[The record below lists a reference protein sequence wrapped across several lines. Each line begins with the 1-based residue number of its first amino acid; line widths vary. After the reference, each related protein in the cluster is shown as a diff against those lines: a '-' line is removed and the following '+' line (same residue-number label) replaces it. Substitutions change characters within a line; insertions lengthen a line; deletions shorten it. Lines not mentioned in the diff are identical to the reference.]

1 MSEQN
6 PEVGKSIKTGNYQSN
21 YHDRGTGETVI
32 MLHGSGAGVS
42 GWANWRGQVPVF
54 SERFRV
60 VVPDLIGFGFTE
72 RRPDQEYKFMDSW
85 SDQIINLMDAL
96 KIEKAHFIGN
106 SFGGSV
112 TLAVAVKAP
121 QRVGRFVLM
130 GSGGVKS
137 DMTDELEILWGYTP
151 SVANM
156 KRMMQVMAYD
166 QSLVTDELAEM
177 RYKASMRPGVQE
189 TFAKLFPPPRQR
201 WLDVACE
208 PEEKLRALPH
218 QALIIHG
225 RDDRVVRPSASL
237 KLHELLQNSQ
247 LHMFGR
253 CGHWT
258 MIEHRD
264 RFNRLVMDFFSE
276 K

>member
-1 MSEQN
+1 MNQPN
-6 PEVGKSIKTGNYQSN
+6 PEVGKSIKTGDYQSN
-21 YHDRGTGETVI
+21 YHDAGTGDAVI

-42 GWANWRGQVPVF
+42 GWANWRGQIGPF
-54 SERFRV
+54 SERFRA
-60 VVPDLIGFGFTE
+60 VVPDLIGFGYTE
-72 RRPDQEYKFMDSW
+72 RRPDQQYRFMDTW
-85 SDQIINLMDAL
+85 TDQILALMDGL
-96 KIEKAHFIGN
+96 GIEKAHFIGN

-112 TLAVAVKAP
+112 TLSVAVRAP

-137 DMTDELEILWGYTP
+137 EMTEELELLWGYTP

-156 KRMMQVMAYD
+156 KRIMQVMAYD
-166 QSLVTDELAEM
+166 QSLVTDQLAEM
-177 RYKASMRPGVQE
+177 RYQASLRPGVQE
-189 TFAKLFPPPRQR
+189 TFEKLFPPPRQR
-201 WLDVACE
+201 WLDVACQ
-208 PEEKLRALPH
+208 PEDKLRALAH

-237 KLHELLQNSQ
+237 RLFELLENSQ

-258 MIEHRD
+258 MIEHRE
-264 RFNRLVMDFFSE
+264 RFNRLVMDFLSE
-276 K
+276 S